1 VETHRRVLLF
11 PRGNNC
17 EYVSLYLDVAN
28 ADELPYGWKHTAQF
42 FLSVVNQLDEKSSA
56 RKETSHTFNARESD
70 WGFTQFM
77 PLGEVHKPGSG
88 FLLDD
93 VMVIHCEVEA
103 LKEDNYLWDSKKE
116 TGCVGLKN
124 QGATCYMNSLLQ
136 TLFHLPKF
144 RKAVYRIPTEDA
156 EPNSKNIPLALQ
168 RLFYKLQFQETSV
181 ATKELTRSFGWEAYD
196 SFMQHDV
203 QELNRVLCEKLEEKM
218 KGTSVDGT
226 ISNLFEGN
234 VMNYIKCV
242 NVDYNSTRK
251 ESFMDLQLDV
261 KGCKNVYD
269 SFDKYVEV
277 EMLDGENK
285 YRAEGHGLQ
294 DAKKGVLFTS
304 FPPVLFLQ
312 LKRFEYDFMRD
323 TMVKINDRYEF
334 PETLDLDVDDR
345 KFMAADA
352 DADCSK
358 RNTYSLHSVL
368 VHSGGVNGGH
378 YYAFIRPDLGGQWL
392 KFDDERVSK
401 VPQKVAVDEQFGGS
415 DTKGAKGL
423 PPPSYN
429 FVKFSNAYM
438 LVYVRNDDKEDIMCK
453 INDSDIA
460 DHLRE
465 GMLKEQLEKEMKRK
479 EKDEAHL
486 FTVIKVA
493 RHEDL
498 AQQIG
503 HDDAWFDLVN
513 HDACEKFKLQKTAP
527 FLLLKEQV
535 AEKFGIPVEQQRYW
549 LWSRRQNHTYRPT
562 RPLTLAEEA
571 MKIVQVKELTQYS
584 KNHPALDLKLLLERT
599 APGIPKDIP
608 ANDIL
613 LFVKHYDPHQKTLR
627 YLGHLF
633 ADAHK
638 SVTAIYDRLAQLAG
652 FEPGT
657 QIEVFEEIKFEPT
670 IMCDPVDPALTL
682 HQGQL
687 ENGDILCIQKK
698 LLGAEMQSVPYPTVP
713 QFFEYVVNRVK
724 VVFKPITGTD
734 ASADLE
740 LELSKQDSYLQ
751 VVEELARELGI
762 ADPRLLRLTKQNVY
776 SGTPASSA
784 LRYNSFDRLIDI
796 LYQYNQLATTFYYEI
811 VDMPLPELE
820 KMKVLTIKYHSQS
833 TEFASEHEIRVP
845 RDQTIGDVL
854 LLLKEQLGMEANEE
868 LRLMEVY
875 FSRISRVF
883 AETISVDAMNDQYWT
898 LRAEEVTDEEKHLG
912 QGERVIQVCHF
923 TRDSANPQAVQNF
936 GEPFLMVLHETET
949 LEDVKP
955 KIQARLKVKDSQ
967 FAKWKFAAVSTSKVE
982 ELEDEDIVLARMPEE
997 SVGQLDCYLGLEH
1010 DDKLPRRN
1018 PPASNRAFERPVRI
1032 FGD

>member
-1 VETHRRVLLF
+1 MDGCQGWEGEDRVGWAKKKTSRWKDRLVEKKKKKKNHRRT
-11 PRGNNC
+11 
-17 EYVSLYLDVAN
+17 
-28 ADELPYGWKHTAQF
+28 KIQ
-42 FLSVVNQLDEKSSA
+42 
-56 RKETSHTFNARESD
+56 TS
-70 WGFTQFM
+70 
-77 PLGEVHKPGSG
+77 
-88 FLLDD
+88 
-93 VMVIHCEVEA
+93 
-103 LKEDNYLWDSKKE
+103 
-116 TGCVGLKN
+116 
-124 QGATCYMNSLLQ
+124 
-136 TLFHLPKF
+136 PK
-144 RKAVYRIPTEDA
+144 
-156 EPNSKNIPLALQ
+156 
-168 RLFYKLQFQETSV
+168 ETSV

-294 DAKKGVLFTS
+294 DAKKG
-304 FPPVLFLQ
+304 
-312 LKRFEYDFMRD
+312 
-323 TMVKINDRYEF
+323 
-334 PETLDLDVDDR
+334 
-345 KFMAADA
+345 
-352 DADCSK
+352 
-358 RNTYSLHSVL
+358 
-368 VHSGGVNGGH
+368 
-378 YYAFIRPDLGGQWL
+378 
-392 KFDDERVSK
+392 
-401 VPQKVAVDEQFGGS
+401 
-415 DTKGAKGL
+415 
-423 PPPSYN
+423 
-429 FVKFSNAYM
+429 
-438 LVYVRNDDKEDIMCK
+438 
-453 INDSDIA
+453 
-460 DHLRE
+460 
-465 GMLKEQLEKEMKRK
+465 MLKEQLEKEMKRK

-493 RHEDL
+493 RNEDL

-503 HDDAWFDLVN
+503 HDDAWFDL
-513 HDACEKFKLQKTAP
+513 
-527 FLLLKEQV
+527 
-535 AEKFGIPVEQQRYW
+535 
-549 LWSRRQNHTYRPT
+549 
-562 RPLTLAEEA
+562 
-571 MKIVQVKELTQYS
+571 
-584 KNHPALDLKLLLERT
+584 
-599 APGIPKDIP
+599 
-608 ANDIL
+608 
-613 LFVKHYDPHQKTLR
+613 
-627 YLGHLF
+627 
-633 ADAHK
+633 
-638 SVTAIYDRLAQLAG
+638 
-652 FEPGT
+652 
-657 QIEVFEEIKFEPT
+657 IEVFEEIKFEPT

-898 LRAEEVTDEEKHLG
+898 LRAEEVTDEEKNLG

-955 KIQARLKVKDSQ
+955 KIQARLKVKDPQ

>member
-1 VETHRRVLLF
+1 
-11 PRGNNC
+11 
-17 EYVSLYLDVAN
+17 
-28 ADELPYGWKHTAQF
+28 
-42 FLSVVNQLDEKSSA
+42 
-56 RKETSHTFNARESD
+56 
-70 WGFTQFM
+70 
-77 PLGEVHKPGSG
+77 
-88 FLLDD
+88 
-93 VMVIHCEVEA
+93 
-103 LKEDNYLWDSKKE
+103 
-116 TGCVGLKN
+116 
-124 QGATCYMNSLLQ
+124 
-136 TLFHLPKF
+136 
-144 RKAVYRIPTEDA
+144 
-156 EPNSKNIPLALQ
+156 
-168 RLFYKLQFQETSV
+168 
-181 ATKELTRSFGWEAYD
+181 
-196 SFMQHDV
+196 MQHDV

-294 DAKKGVLFTS
+294 DAKK
-304 FPPVLFLQ
+304 
-312 LKRFEYDFMRD
+312 
-323 TMVKINDRYEF
+323 
-334 PETLDLDVDDR
+334 
-345 KFMAADA
+345 
-352 DADCSK
+352 
-358 RNTYSLHSVL
+358 
-368 VHSGGVNGGH
+368 
-378 YYAFIRPDLGGQWL
+378 
-392 KFDDERVSK
+392 
-401 VPQKVAVDEQFGGS
+401 
-415 DTKGAKGL
+415 
-423 PPPSYN
+423 
-429 FVKFSNAYM
+429 
-438 LVYVRNDDKEDIMCK
+438 
-453 INDSDIA
+453 DIA

-535 AEKFGIPVEQQRYW
+535 AEKFGIPVEQQR
-549 LWSRRQNHTYRPT
+549 
-562 RPLTLAEEA
+562 
-571 MKIVQVKELTQYS
+571 
-584 KNHPALDLKLLLERT
+584 
-599 APGIPKDIP
+599 
-608 ANDIL
+608 
-613 LFVKHYDPHQKTLR
+613 
-627 YLGHLF
+627 
-633 ADAHK
+633 
-638 SVTAIYDRLAQLAG
+638 
-652 FEPGT
+652 
-657 QIEVFEEIKFEPT
+657 
-670 IMCDPVDPALTL
+670 
-682 HQGQL
+682 
-687 ENGDILCIQKK
+687 
-698 LLGAEMQSVPYPTVP
+698 
-713 QFFEYVVNRVK
+713 VK

-751 VVEELARELGI
+751 VVEELARELGM